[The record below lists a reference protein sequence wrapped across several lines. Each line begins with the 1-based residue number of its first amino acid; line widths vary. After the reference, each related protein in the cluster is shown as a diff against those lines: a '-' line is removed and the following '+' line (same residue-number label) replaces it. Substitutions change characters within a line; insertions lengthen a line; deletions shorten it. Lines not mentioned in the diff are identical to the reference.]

1 MPFDSLSLA
10 VVGVAYPNKDGSNR
24 RTYIMLCEP
33 GDAVE
38 LVPDMKNPK
47 DPNAVAVF
55 SERGGQL
62 GYLTAERAPLVRRWI
77 SAGREVQAIFQD
89 TATWGAIVRIALD
102 GSAPALPPSSET
114 EADEPESADVD
125 YWPDEIYPDD

>member
-10 VVGVAYPNKDGSNR
+10 VVGVAFPNPDGSNR

-33 GDAVE
+33 GDPVH
-38 LVPDMKNPK
+38 LVTDPKNPK

-62 GYLTAERAPLVRRWI
+62 GYVTAERAPLIRSWI
-77 SAGREVQAIFQD
+77 LAGREVRAIFQD
-89 TATWGAIVRIALD
+89 TATWGAIVRVGLD
-102 GSAPALPPSSET
+102 GVDPVLPAAADDSAEEDGT
-114 EADEPESADVD
+114 RDDGF
-125 YWPDEIYPDD
+125 WPDEIYPDD